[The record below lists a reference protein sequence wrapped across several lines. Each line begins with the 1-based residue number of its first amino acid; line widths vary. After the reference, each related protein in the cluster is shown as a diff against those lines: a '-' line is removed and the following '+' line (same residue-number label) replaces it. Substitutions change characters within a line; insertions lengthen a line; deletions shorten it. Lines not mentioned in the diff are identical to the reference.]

1 MHANRIVHA
10 LADLFLGHARLLA
23 PRANQGGD
31 RLVAGAHMF
40 LAHQEADFKLWNLKI
55 AHAAATL
62 PAGGRQPAQSDL
74 PFPIRR
80 RSSPWP
86 CAPPGRPQD
95 SRSDRCAR
103 NAPVSYTHLTLPTKR
118 IV

>member
-1 MHANRIVHA
+1 MHANRIFHA
-10 LADLFLGHARLLA
+10 LTDLFLGHARLHT
-23 PRANQGGD
+23 PGANQAGD

-55 AHAAATL
+55 AHAATL
-62 PAGGRQPAQSDL
+62 PAGGRRPAQSDL

-86 CAPPGRPQD
+86 CAPLGRPQGT
-95 SRSDRCAR
+95 SESAAGGRARSGREWWG
-103 NAPVSYTHLTLPTKR
+103 APASL
-118 IV
+118 